1 MSTISKEEKAPVRAA
16 RRGVLRNQSF
26 QSKNDF

>member
-16 RRGVLRNQSF
+16 RRGVLKTRAF
-26 QSKNDF
+26 KKIL